1 MSLKRTL
8 VGVGILGG
16 LGAFVYAFYAYAK
29 KQAALLDN
37 FTWKMMSLNFDSYDL
52 QSVKG
57 QVQILFT
64 SQSDVEIQIQKFI
77 MDFYFNGAQ
86 VGYVEDTTPFIVPA
100 RGTAPISFSFTLN
113 PQLVF
118 GNITDI
124 ISYAV
129 QKNDAAISLRGFVSI
144 KSGFVSA
151 TLPITYD
158 STLNC
163 ILYEKNCPQ

>member
-8 VGVGILGG
+8 VGLGILGG
-16 LGAFVYAFYAYAK
+16 IGAFVYAFYSYAK
-29 KQAALLDN
+29 RQAALLDN
-37 FTWKMMSLNFDSYDL
+37 FTWKLQGLTFDSYDL
-52 QSVKG
+52 QAVKG
-57 QVQILFT
+57 KVNILF
-64 SQSDVEIQIQKFI
+64 SSESDVEIEIQKFV
-77 MDFYFNGAQ
+77 MNFYFNGAQ
-86 VGYVEDTTPFIVPA
+86 VGYVEDTTPFIIPA

-124 ISYAV
+124 ISYTI
-129 QKNDAAISLRGFVSI
+129 QKNDAAVSLRGFASI

-163 ILYEKNCPQ
+163 ILYNKNCAQ